1 MKKFVSLLLV
11 FILAISMCQIVFA
24 INNQTEYMFI
34 QLTYVDT
41 NGRIRYLG
49 SDALAFH
56 YDGDHIIVDGYNIS
70 QSNIQKTIIPSTYQG
85 KSVIL
90 GKDSL
95 AGIPTKELV
104 FEEGFVSIPE
114 GVCRE
119 SKKLEKIT
127 LPQSVN
133 EIGNYAFKG
142 CTNLRYGGTIY
153 AETIGTEAF
162 SGCTQLKMNV
172 VGARNVGARAFEG
185 CESITGITG
194 CDYSDTGFV
203 DGVVTMNGITYTLN
217 DEEVYITGCDKNLRG
232 DIIIPEKIFDYPVT
246 GVSSRGF
253 YDCGEITRVVM
264 PIAMKSIG
272 NGAFKN
278 CTSLKEIQLNKGIE
292 VIGEQAFEYCRE
304 LKTIKIP
311 DSVITISDMAFRGC
325 GLENV
330 SIGNGVT
337 FIGDGAFWDCDS
349 LEKIEIPDNVK
360 VIGTDES
367 LYPSGYFGGIRCE
380 RKLSP
385 FYDCDKLSE
394 VTIGKGVEKIYP
406 STFFD
411 CPMLN
416 AVNVS
421 SENANYTSLD
431 GVIYSKDLKKLVNFP
446 NGRRYS
452 SYVIPENVFEIGE
465 KALYNYTLK
474 TLYMPQTL
482 INIHQDNVMP
492 ETTVVYKSMDQ
503 VPEDVNSANLFEGIY
518 NNVAWKSENGVLTL
532 TGAGSLQTTVNGKY
546 VGVPWDINK
555 ITEIVI
561 GEGIE
566 NIYGVFKN
574 HVNVKKVTLPQSLT
588 GIHDLSFYN
597 CTALE
602 SIIIPKKVKSIGV
615 MAFAG
620 CYNLKNVQVLS
631 ECEVEIHRGA
641 FDIADGAVVY
651 LPNTVNRIDSFA
663 FTHIYSTGNDQ
674 FGANSKP
681 QDVTLVSTAGDLVE
695 KWAKENAVKFRT
707 PLSVKVGDSYL
718 VGGNVYEENGV
729 VYVSGKAA
737 FEALGMSVDCDD
749 TRKIAVCTG
758 DSGWMIFTNDDK
770 TVATAKGGQTVTNP
784 AKWVN
789 GLFMVPT
796 NTLIELGIENI
807 QTTEIGEI
815 QTPQGDALMQA
826 VNSVVPIKLNDI
838 TVSQVPEMEN
848 GAFNMIDGLT
858 QTRWSAEVTDKN
870 DPCWAIFDLGEV
882 YELDKIGISFYRE
895 LIRTTEFSLEVSVD
909 GVEYTTAI
917 PRRNSPGKSEMVEY
931 YDLGGVSAR
940 YVKLLGYGNSSPYD
954 NIKNW
959 FSPTEVEIYTKV
971 EGPVVVPYVPE
982 YDVDV
987 TSDGKVNL
995 KKVNVTASIVS
1006 EPENGPDNLSD
1017 GSLSTYCVLYVQDE
1031 NAPQFIQ
1038 IDLGKVCDVSRLALA
1053 FRFATQRTTYFD
1065 IRVSED
1071 GENFE
1076 TIVPKQG
1083 SDRRIAT
1090 YENFNIN
1097 RNVRY
1102 IRIYGYSNTYNYNWV
1117 SITEA
1122 EVYLNR

>member
-1 MKKFVSLLLV
+1 MKKFICLLLV
-11 FILAISMCQIVFA
+11 FMISMSICPTVFA
-24 INNQTEYMFI
+24 SEHVTVTATVNIDGVTHVYITNLLACHEEGDC
-34 QLTYVDT
+34 YV
-41 NGRIRYLG
+41 
-49 SDALAFH
+49 
-56 YDGDHIIVDGYNIS
+56 VDGYSIS
-70 QSNIQKTIIPSTYQG
+70 RYYDTLNIPSTYNG
-85 KSVIL
+85 KSIL
-90 GKDSL
+90 FGEGSL
-95 AGIPTKELV
+95 AGIPVKSIVFNDGIYEL
-104 FEEGFVSIPE
+104 PKDL
-114 GVCRE
+114 CRN
-119 SKKLEKIT
+119 STMLERVRI
-127 LPQSVN
+127 PQSVRK
-133 EIGNYAFKG
+133 IGDCAFKD
-142 CTNLRYGGTIY
+142 CINLKEGGNLY

-162 SGCTQLKMNV
+162 SGCTNLKMNV
-172 VGARNVGARAFEG
+172 VGARTIGARAFEG
-185 CESITGITG
+185 CKNVTGAVSYTDSEI
-194 CDYSDTGFV
+194 GFV
-203 DGVVTMNGITYTLN
+203 NGEVTVGGITYTLKGS
-217 DEEVYITGCDKNLRG
+217 EVWITGCDKNLAG
-232 DIIIPEKIFDYPVT
+232 DVIIPDKIFGYPVT
-246 GVSSRGF
+246 GISEPGF

-264 PIAMKSIG
+264 PTTMKSIG
-272 NGAFKN
+272 KGAFRN
-278 CTSLKEIQLNKGIE
+278 CNSLREVELNSGIE
-292 VIGEQAFEYCRE
+292 AIGEQAFEYCRE

-311 DSVITISDMAFRGC
+311 DSVTTINDMAFRGC
-325 GLENV
+325 GLESI
-330 SIGNGVT
+330 SIGKGVT

-360 VIGTDES
+360 VLGTDES

-380 RKLSP
+380 SKLSP
-385 FYDCDKLSE
+385 FYDCDKLST
-394 VTIGKGVEKIYP
+394 VTIGKGVEKIFS

-416 AVNVS
+416 TINVS
-421 SENANYTSLD
+421 EESANYTSLD
-431 GVIYSKDLKKLVNFP
+431 GVLYSKDMKKLVSFP

-474 TLYMPQTL
+474 ELYMPQTL
-482 INIHQDNVMP
+482 VNIHTDNVVP
-492 ETTVVYKSMDQ
+492 DKTVIYKSIDE
-503 VPEDVNSANLFEGIY
+503 VPQDVNNVNLVEGVY
-518 NNVAWKSENGVLTL
+518 NNIAWKAENGVLTL
-532 TGAGSLQTTVNGKY
+532 TGTGSLQTTVNGKY
-546 VGVPWDINK
+546 VGVPWKIDE

-574 HVNVKKVTLPQSLT
+574 HVNLKKVTLPQSLK

-597 CTALE
+597 CIALE
-602 SIIIPKKVKSIGV
+602 SVIIPKKVESIGV

-620 CYNLKNVQVLS
+620 CYNLKNVKVLS

-651 LPNTVNRIDSFA
+651 LPNTVKRIDRFA
-663 FTHIYSTGNDQ
+663 FTHIYSTGGDQ

-681 QDVTLVSTAGDLVE
+681 QDITLVSTAGDLVE
-695 KWAKENAVKFRT
+695 KWAQENSVKFRT
-707 PLSVKVGDSYL
+707 PLSVKIADSYL

-737 FEALGMSVDCDD
+737 FEALNMSVDCDD

-758 DSGWMIFTNDDK
+758 DGKWMIFTNEDK
-770 TVATAKGGQTVTNP
+770 TVATAKGGQEVTNP
-784 AKWVN
+784 AKWIN
-789 GLFMVPT
+789 GLFMVPADA
-796 NTLIELGIENI
+796 LIELDIENI
-807 QTTEIGEI
+807 EITEIGEI
-815 QTPQGDALMQA
+815 QTPQGNELTQA
-826 VNSVVPIKLNDI
+826 ANGVIRVTLNDI
-838 TVSQVPEMEN
+838 TVSQVPELEN

-882 YELDKIGISFYRE
+882 HELDKIGISFYRE
-895 LIRTTEFSLEVSVD
+895 LIRTTEFSVEVSLD
-909 GVEYTTAI
+909 GLEYTTAI
-917 PRRNSPGKSEMVEY
+917 ARRNSPGKSEMVEY
-931 YDLGGVSAR
+931 YSLGGVSAR
-940 YVKLLGYGNSSPYD
+940 YVRLSGYGNSSPYD

-971 EGPVVVPYVPE
+971 EGPVIVPYVPE

-987 TSDGKVNL
+987 DANGKVNL
-995 KKVNVTASIVS
+995 KNVNVTASIVS
-1006 EPENGPDNLSD
+1006 EPMNGPSNLYD
-1017 GSLSTYCVLYVQDE
+1017 GSFSTYCVLYVQDE
-1031 NAPQFIQ
+1031 NDPQFIQ

-1053 FRFATQRTTYFD
+1053 FRFSTQRTTYFD

-1083 SDRRIAT
+1083 SDRRVAT

-1097 RNVRY
+1097 RNARY
-1102 IRIYGYSNTYNYNWV
+1102 IRIYGYSNTYNYRWV